1 MLTLRK
7 MFSKSLTSSAAWGD
21 ETGTTRSMIC
31 AYSAQAI
38 SRQDGVTPPT
48 TFGMPPSRHVRLPG
62 SMRSGEKARKN
73 CSPTASPEAAKRGS
87 STSSVVP
94 G

>member
-1 MLTLRK
+1 M
-7 MFSKSLTSSAAWGD
+7 
-21 ETGTTRSMIC
+21 
-31 AYSAQAI
+31 
-38 SRQDGVTPPT
+38 PPT
-48 TFGMPPSRHVRLPG
+48 ILGMFERPYVRLPG

-73 CSPTASPEAAKRGS
+73 CSPTASPEAVKRGS